1 MDRRAFLHRA
11 LLASGSTLALPLVGC
26 STAPSGWGSAPDS
39 RARDLLLPAAR
50 RPRRTL
56 EVFLW
61 GGLAPW
67 DTLYAVP
74 AHGRAGGG
82 GAHAGERWMWWAHAD
97 ETEQRIGACGLELDE
112 LLAPFGEDAN
122 GELVHLGPFAAPLR
136 ARDDIVARLRILVMD
151 HEQFPH
157 QTAVPLTLTGSRL
170 GAPQMAGTAA
180 HIERWVREAE
190 PDRNIPASWVIQPPN
205 PAFRTDNTTTA
216 AAVGRHPGIARPGV
230 LRIGES
236 TRRRVERFARAHLD
250 GRSASFDRAV
260 DAYSAAFEAALTPA
274 GASGPLRSAALD
286 DWRAAQA
293 GLREAPTLAG
303 LLDDAL
309 EPGPATSC
317 GESGSLDGTAAGLKA
332 AVRLLTS
339 PVSAARW
346 ATVIDGGLI
355 PASHMTGFD
364 THLDHVRV
372 QARNTLHTLR
382 TLVQLINEPGED
394 DPDKLD
400 LAQDTVLL
408 TTEFGRS
415 PYPEGDSGLDH
426 WNAGY
431 AVAAFGG
438 WADEARSGVVGAIDV
453 EGRAVDGVRPAELRA
468 ALLLAQ
474 GIWPFEPEAFA
485 TSAVRGVDDRFAAA
499 QRLRQHV
506 LGYGS

>member
-1 MDRRAFLHRA
+1 MDRRAFLHRV
-11 LLASGSTLALPLVGC
+11 LLASGATLAWPLVGC
-26 STAPSGWGSAPDS
+26 SSPGGWGTPPDA
-39 RARDLLLPAAR
+39 RARDLLLPEAR

-61 GGLAPW
+61 GGLSPW
-67 DTLYAVP
+67 DTLCCVP

-82 GAHAGERWMWWAHAD
+82 GAHAGERWMWWAHQA
-97 ETEQRIGACGLELDE
+97 ETEQHLGTCGLDLSALTE
-112 LLAPFGEDAN
+112 PFAEDAA

-136 ARDDIVARLRILVMD
+136 GRSDIVERLRVVVMEHD
-151 HEQFPH
+151 QFPH
-157 QTAVPLTLTGSRL
+157 QTAVPLALSGNRL
-170 GAPQMAGTAA
+170 GAPRMAGTAS
-180 HIERWVREAE
+180 HVERWIRETE
-190 PDRNIPASWVIQPPN
+190 PDRLTPAAWVIQPPN
-205 PAFRTDNTTTA
+205 PAFRTDNTPAA
-216 AAVGRHPGIARPGV
+216 AAVGRHPGFARPGV

-236 TRRRVERFARAHLD
+236 TLRQVERFSRAHLD
-250 GRSASFDRAV
+250 GRDAAFDQAA
-260 DAYSAAFEAALTPA
+260 DAYGAAFEAALRPA
-274 GASGPLRSAALD
+274 GAQAPLRSQALD

-293 GLREAPTLAG
+293 GLREAPAIAG

-309 EPGPATSC
+309 EPAPATSC
-317 GESGSLDGTAAGLKA
+317 GEEGSLDGTAGGLRA
-332 AVRLLTS
+332 AVRMLTS
-339 PVSAARW
+339 PISDARW

-364 THLDHVRV
+364 THIDHVRV

-382 TLVQLINEPGED
+382 TLVELINEPDEG

-400 LAQDTVLL
+400 LAHDTVLL

-415 PYPEGDSGLDH
+415 PYPETGSGLDH

-438 WADEARSGVVGAIDV
+438 WADAARSGVVGAIDV
-453 EGRAVDGVRPAELRA
+453 EGRAVQGVRPAELRA

-485 TSAVRGVDDRFAAA
+485 TSDVRGADDRIAAA
-499 QRLRQHV
+499 QHLRQHV